1 MRLTVHLVTGS
12 NGFLGPFVV
21 DRLLARGATEVRCLV
36 LPGTS
41 RARLDEVAS
50 RHPGADVRVVEGNL
64 ASVEACAALL
74 PGVDVVI
81 HLAAAMKGSAEV
93 IFGSTVVATQN
104 LLEAARAA
112 GTRPRLDARSGSA
125 LAPPDPSAERRPAGG
140 SVRFVHC
147 SSFAVYGVAD
157 LPKGTTIDETTP
169 LEPHPDR
176 RDLYAQAKLR
186 QERMFHE
193 YAAQHGIPVAIA
205 RPGVIY
211 GPGGPAMSSR
221 VGFFA
226 KGLFVELGGKNLLP
240 LSYVENTA
248 EALAVIAE
256 RAKYTGDVYNVH
268 DDELLS
274 SEDYLHRY
282 DREVRHVRAL
292 RLPYPATKAIAQ
304 VLGALRSASRGRVPA
319 PLSPYAVDTTWKRH
333 RFSNARL
340 HAIGWSPRV
349 STDEGLRRTFAWLRD
364 QPPEK
369 QGATA

>member
-1 MRLTVHLVTGS
+1 MGLTVHLVTGS

-36 LPGTS
+36 LPGTP
-41 RARLDEVAS
+41 RGRLDEVAS

-74 PGVDVVI
+74 PGVDVVV

-112 GTRPRLDARSGSA
+112 DRP
-125 LAPPDPSAERRPAGG
+125 P
-140 SVRFVHC
+140 RFVHC

-157 LPKGTTIDETTP
+157 LPKGATIDETTP

-193 YAAQHGIPVAIA
+193 YAAQHGIQVAIA

-226 KGLFVELGGKNLLP
+226 RGLFVELGGKNLLP

-256 RAKYTGDVYNVH
+256 RARFNGDVYNVH

-274 SEDYLHRY
+274 CEDYLHRF
-282 DREVRHVRAL
+282 DREVRPVRAL

-304 VLGALRSASRGRVPA
+304 VLGALRAASRGRVPA
-319 PLSPYAVDTTWKRH
+319 PLSPYAVDTTWKKH
-333 RFSNARL
+333 RFSNTRL

-364 QPPEK
+364 QPPER

>member
-1 MRLTVHLVTGS
+1 LTVHLVTGS

-21 DRLLARGATEVRCLV
+21 DRLLARGSAEVRCLV

-41 RARLDEVAS
+41 RARLDEVAA
-50 RHPGADVRVVEGNL
+50 RHPGAELRVVEGGL
-64 ASVEACAALL
+64 DSVESCAALL
-74 PGVDVVI
+74 PGVDVVV
-81 HLAAAMKGSAEV
+81 HLAAAMKGTPEV

-104 LLEAARAA
+104 LLEAIRARE
-112 GTRPRLDARSGSA
+112 RPPR
-125 LAPPDPSAERRPAGG
+125 
-140 SVRFVHC
+140 VVHC

-157 LPKGTTIDETTP
+157 LPKGSTIDETTP

-186 QERMFHE
+186 QERLFHE
-193 YAAQHGIPVAIA
+193 YADQHGVRVSIA

-226 KGLFVELGGKNLLP
+226 RGLFVELGGKNLLP
-240 LSYVENTA
+240 LAYVENCA

-256 RAKYTGDVYNVH
+256 RGKFAGDVYNVH

-274 SEDYLHRY
+274 CEDYLHRF

-304 VLGALRSASRGRVPA
+304 VLGALRAASRGRVPA
-319 PLSPYAVDTTWKRH
+319 PLSPYAVDTTWKKH

-364 QPPEK
+364 QPPER
-369 QGATA
+369 QGGVA